1 MPKFKVGDKVR
12 FIGDYKKHINED
24 QLKEVY
30 NKNEIL
36 KISYVT
42 HSGCYEVEE
51 YPVWTFEEDEL
62 KLIIEDNSK
71 IGDIVQPEPYCIGY
85 PDYFRIVGIKRGY
98 NISYDLEQLTFEGKT
113 LNSMQLQNWEKLD
126 FNVVPSIKYP
136 MDIVTQQ
143 VLVDIKLPEYEP
155 YISDLTSQIMGIEDH
170 NKLYNVE
177 GEKYMKILEIYSREA
192 FSKIDTKYDELEKEV
207 RENDNVNKIIQD
219 ASNQINILLDRDE
232 KNAISLVPSGIYSEL
247 LELKSSE
254 KIVELKH
261 DRDREKIKVE
271 KLIEEVKARLE
282 ICDDNE
288 LSKVDVLKEYGILD
302 KDGKIAEYK
311 IEKKGKK

>member
-1 MPKFKVGDKVR
+1 MDKFKVGDKVR

-24 QLKEVY
+24 QLKEIY

-36 KISYVT
+36 EISYIT
-42 HSGCYEVEE
+42 RSGCYELKE
-51 YPVWTFEEDEL
+51 YPVWSFEEDEL
-62 KLIIEDNSK
+62 ELIEDNLK
-71 IGDIVQPEPYCIGY
+71 IGDTVQPKTYCIGY
-85 PDYFRIVGIKRGY
+85 PDYFRIARIKSGY

-126 FNVVPSIKYP
+126 FNVVPSINHP

-143 VLVDIKLPEYEP
+143 VLADIKLPKYEP
-155 YISDLTSQIMGIEDH
+155 YISGLTSQIMGIEDH
-170 NKLYNVE
+170 NNIYNVE
-177 GEKYMKILEIYSREA
+177 GEKYMKILGIYSRKANSIIE
-192 FSKIDTKYDELEKEV
+192 KKYDELEKEV
-207 RENDNVNKIIQD
+207 RENDSVNKIIQD
-219 ASNQINILLDRDE
+219 ASNQINVLLDRDE
-232 KNAISLVPSGIYSEL
+232 KNAISLVPSGLYCEL
-247 LELKSSE
+247 LEPKNSE
-254 KIVELKH
+254 KIVELKCE
-261 DRDREKIKVE
+261 RDREERNVE

-288 LSKVDVLKEYGILD
+288 TSKVAVLKEYGILD

>member
-12 FIGDYKKHINED
+12 LTIKDSIGLFGFADDDICRIGKINCGRH
-24 QLKEVY
+24 
-30 NKNEIL
+30 KNYEIRNDG
-36 KISYVT
+36 KIGYAT
-42 HSGCYEVEE
+42 
-51 YPVWTFEEDEL
+51 EDEL
-62 KLIIEDNSK
+62 ELIEEIK
-71 IGDIVQPEPYCIGY
+71 IGDTVQPKSCCIGY
-85 PDYFRIVGIKRGY
+85 PDYFRIVGIKHECGC

-113 LNSMQLQNWEKLD
+113 LTEMQLQNWEKTD
-126 FNVVPSIKYP
+126 FNVVPSINHP

-143 VLVDIKLPEYEP
+143 VLADIKGENLSKMYVDGKFED
-155 YISDLTSQIMGIEDH
+155 IIE
-170 NKLYNVE
+170 K
-177 GEKYMKILEIYSREA
+177 GEDKMKILEIYSRET

-207 RENDNVNKIIQD
+207 RENDSVNKIIQD
-219 ASNQINILLDRDE
+219 ASNQINVLLDRDE

-288 LSKVDVLKEYGILD
+288 TSKVAVLKEYGILTS
-302 KDGKIAEYK
+302 DGRIAEYK